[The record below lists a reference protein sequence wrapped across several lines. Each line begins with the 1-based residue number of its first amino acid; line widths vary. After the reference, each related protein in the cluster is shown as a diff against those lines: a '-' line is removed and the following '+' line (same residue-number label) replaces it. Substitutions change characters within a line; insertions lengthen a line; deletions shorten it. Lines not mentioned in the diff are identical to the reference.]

1 MSRHWHEA
9 TATGPAP
16 DQLPAPDLP
25 ASSAPIRVLYADD
38 NAEFA
43 SLVEATFGTEEGIHV
58 VTVGS
63 VEAALEQLDG
73 VDCVVS
79 NLDGSTPDGDD
90 LLAAVRDRDETLPFI
105 LFTVKSLRDVPAT
118 TFDGLWT
125 DYLEKNGLRSLELLG
140 QRVRRL
146 VAHQAATTTA
156 QRGLAAAQAAQEGIA
171 IVDPDGTIEFANT
184 VYATRLGYEP
194 DEIEGRPWQDCY
206 TDAEADRIA
215 SSVLPTVADDW
226 RWTGECVARRKDG
239 DTVALQARIVR
250 LEDES
255 LVIVHDGDAEQA

>member
-1 MSRHWHEA
+1 MSRHWYEEA
-9 TATGPAP
+9 ATGPELDP
-16 DQLPAPDLP
+16 LPRSDP
-25 ASSAPIRVLYADD
+25 ARSSSPIRVLYADD

-43 SLVEATFGTEEGIHV
+43 SLVDATLGADETFEV
-58 VTVGS
+58 VTVES
-63 VEAALEQLDG
+63 VEAALEHLDG

-90 LLAAVRDRDETLPFI
+90 LLTAVRDRDRTLPFV

-146 VAHQAATTTA
+146 VAHQATRTAA
-156 QRGLAAAQAAQEGIA
+156 QRGLAAAQAAGEGIA
-171 IVDPDGTIEFANT
+171 IVDPDGTIEFVNT

-194 DEIEGRPWQDCY
+194 GEVEGRPWQDCY

-226 RWTGECVARRKDG
+226 RWTGECVARRNDG
-239 DTVALQARIVR
+239 DTVAVQARIVR
-250 LEDES
+250 LDDES
-255 LVIVHDGDAEQA
+255 LVIVHDGDAAQS